1 MYLSKVSTLYTYTSH
16 GDIVYAH
23 KLKQDHYENISMPFN
38 LIYTHDYS
46 YRCCDFTGRSRNII
60 SKSKNST
67 ILHHMFESK
76 YANNIAK
83 FTFRFSNNCLYKIP
97 RTLMV
102 AYYDT
107 HLISA
112 NMRYHMLC
120 LFIALKDECVDVLF
134 VIYNTFFLIVRDDFG
149 AYLYANL

>member
-1 MYLSKVSTLYTYTSH
+1 MYLSKVSALYTYTSD
-16 GDIVYAH
+16 GNIVYVH
-23 KLKQDHYENISMPFN
+23 KLKQTHYENISTPFN

-46 YRCCDFTGRSRNII
+46 YRCCDFTGRSRSII

-76 YANNIAK
+76 YADNIAK
-83 FTFRFSNNCLYKIP
+83 FIFSFSNNCLYKIP
-97 RTLMV
+97 RTLTV

-112 NMRYHMLC
+112 YSRYHMLC
-120 LFIALKDECVDVLF
+120 LFIALKDECVDVLR
-134 VIYNTFFLIVRDDFG
+134 VIYNAFFLIIRDDFG
-149 AYLYANL
+149 AYLCANL